1 MNAKEESLLKRLAEN
16 VSGSMAEIC
25 SLKSTAQRGRQSY
38 GLISLKSAG
47 FVMVSV
53 KVTRTTLVSLTP
65 QEVSFHL
72 RMMEMQCP
80 TFILVQIHPLGT
92 TKTSAAILRLYSASQ
107 AEDLYYRGTEVA
119 GIDEWPLDAIQWH
132 LLRWKLIE

>member
-1 MNAKEESLLKRLAEN
+1 MNAKEGLLLKRIAEN

-25 SLKSTAQRGRQSY
+25 SLKSTEQRGRSSY

-53 KVTRTTLVSLTP
+53 KVTRTRSVSLTAK
-65 QEVSFHL
+65 EVSFHL
-72 RMMEMQCP
+72 RMTEMQCP
-80 TFILVQIHPLGT
+80 TFILVQIHPPGT
-92 TKTSAAILRLYSASQ
+92 TKTSAAILRLYSGAQ
-107 AEDLYYRGTEVA
+107 VEDLYYRGTEVA